1 MANIIL
7 QNTKFD
13 FDLGCRIL
21 KLRGGNSPFEELDD
35 IWDDIIPIEFSEIAQ
50 LPRIAQ
56 RRVAIN
62 FMGIDKIF
70 KHTNPTLVDR
80 SVINKTTMWVTEDGT
95 LKTVEFDDVY
105 ELYEVDREVLLN
117 EKVDRRF
124 LPNFYFVKAN
134 DTSTGKEHPLW
145 VDINSVA
152 NTNDVSALKDVN
164 AIHCI
169 AWTFMTNVPKGNIE
183 KIVRQGD
190 CINFKQID
198 PNVPKIP
205 ERHLTEKEYLK
216 YLELES

>member
-50 LPRIAQ
+50 LPSIAQ

-62 FMGIDKIF
+62 FMGINRII
-70 KHTNPTLVDR
+70 KHTNPKLVDTR
-80 SVINKTTMWVTEDGT
+80 VISKTTMWVTEDGT
-95 LKTVEFDDVY
+95 LETVEFNDVY

-117 EKVDRRF
+117 EKARNIVNPHF
-124 LPNFYFVKAN
+124 LKFN
-134 DTSTGKEHPLW
+134 DTSTGKEYLLW
-145 VDINSVA
+145 VNIASVA
-152 NTNDVSALKDVN
+152 ATNKVSDLKDVN
-164 AIHCI
+164 AIQCI
-169 AWTFMTNVPKGNIE
+169 AWTFMTNVPEGNIE

-190 CINFKQID
+190 CINIKKIN
-198 PNVPKIP
+198 PNVPKIT
-205 ERHLTEKEYLK
+205 ERHLSELEYLT
-216 YLELES
+216 YLTLES